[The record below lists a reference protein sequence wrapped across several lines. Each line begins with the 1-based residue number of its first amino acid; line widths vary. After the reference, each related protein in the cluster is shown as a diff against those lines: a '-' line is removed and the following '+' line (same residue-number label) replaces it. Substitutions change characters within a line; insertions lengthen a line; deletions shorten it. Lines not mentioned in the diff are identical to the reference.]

1 VVPLKIA
8 WGDKDRRN
16 HARCIMAIDLTQP
29 TLRPAQAARRI
40 PPFRYRIDEAGELK
54 PVRTHPGT
62 VIRWIRD
69 GVPLSDGSRLKLDA
83 VRLPSGWVTSD
94 DAIREFVQR
103 ITLDRSGG
111 AVAVSTSMPAARRRA
126 IEQVDRDLDRLGV

>member
-1 VVPLKIA
+1 VS
-8 WGDKDRRN
+8 
-16 HARCIMAIDLTQP
+16 IDLTKP

-40 PPFRYRIDEAGELK
+40 PPLRHRPDQAGELK
-54 PVRTHPGT
+54 PIPTHPGT
-62 VIRWIRD
+62 VVRWMLY

-94 DAIREFVQR
+94 DAIREFVER

-126 IEQVDRDLDRLGV
+126 LEQVNRDLDRLGV